1 LELFLDFQADPMDD
15 IDIAIAQ
22 MEAEFDEDDRIQI
35 PLGYAEPG
43 TVDEV
48 AIRPDEYDRAGD
60 EVAILADECDRAG
73 DEVAILAD
81 ECDRAGDGDGVAY
94 LKNAGAIAPVTSPQS
109 PVPSS
114 QFPLRNEVSYLF
126 NSSDR
131 DRDRILTP
139 HFLTATLP
147 PRGVGKKL

>member
-1 LELFLDFQADPMDD
+1 MDD

-73 DEVAILAD
+73 D
-81 ECDRAGDGDGVAY
+81 GDGVAY

-114 QFPLRNEVSYLF
+114 QFPLRNEFSYLF